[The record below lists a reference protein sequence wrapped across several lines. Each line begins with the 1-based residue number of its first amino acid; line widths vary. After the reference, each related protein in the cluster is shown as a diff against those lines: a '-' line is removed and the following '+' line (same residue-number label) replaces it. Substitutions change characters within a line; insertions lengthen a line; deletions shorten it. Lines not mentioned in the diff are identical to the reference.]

1 MIVRELITRLGF
13 TTDEAKLK
21 RYEAQY
27 KSLKKVAA
35 GAAAA
40 VTAIGAA
47 GAFAV
52 KGLINEASGLERL
65 KAATQATISDLQ
77 RMRFL
82 AEQNSVSFEEMGLA
96 LRFFAR
102 QTGIKPTIAAL
113 QQVARTLRT
122 IPEGDRAQWLT
133 KLFGRGG
140 AILGTILEQGPERIA
155 EMVAEFDKMNVALGD
170 EDVAAAS
177 KAERAWLKLL
187 TLWRGL
193 RNQIALALLPALE
206 SLVGFLF
213 SLTEAARNWRVHW
226 ERFTDVIR
234 RYEHWLRAAAFAVG
248 LLLAAMVLGR
258 VLAFATAIWAVVRS
272 VSALTALAAVVTGFT
287 AAWAG
292 LLAVL
297 ASTVVIA
304 GAIAVVFALLMDDIF
319 SWQEGQDSVIG
330 MALGSWEEFLDGIEL
345 IVSDIKNLWG
355 SMIDWLSMKLEGFV
369 NDIRL
374 APGALADALPQWAQG
389 LLGLSEIA
397 AEFRGA
403 QPGAPP
409 APLLAD
415 GTPPLLARPAAAA
428 GGGQVRVQTEINV
441 SVPPGTPEE
450 QVTSFR
456 QIIEETIQGKVVDPL
471 NEAYPELEYGR

>member
-13 TTDEAKLK
+13 STDEEKVKRYDALYGGLK
-21 RYEAQY
+21 RT
-27 KSLKKVAA
+27 AA

-40 VTAIGAA
+40 VAAIGTA

-52 KGLINEASGLERL
+52 KSLVNEASGLERL
-65 KAATQATISDLQ
+65 KAATHSTILDLQ

-82 AEQNSVSFEEMGLA
+82 AEQNSVSFEEMGLG

-122 IPEGDRAQWLT
+122 IPEGDRAAWLT

-155 EMVAEFDKMNVALGD
+155 EMTAEFDKMNVALGD
-170 EDVAAAS
+170 RDVEAAS

-187 TLWRGL
+187 TLWRGI
-193 RNQIALALLPALE
+193 RNQIALSLLPVVEALTA
-206 SLVGFLF
+206 FLF
-213 SLTEAARNWRVHW
+213 RLTEAGRNWRDHW

-234 RYEHWLRAAAFAVG
+234 RYEHWLRAAAAAVG

-297 ASTVVIA
+297 ASTVVLA
-304 GAIAVVFALLMDDIF
+304 AAIAVVFGLLFDDIR

-345 IVSDIKNLWG
+345 IVSDIKALWG
-355 SMIDWLSMKLEGFV
+355 SMIDWLSMKLEGFIDGV
-369 NDIRL
+369 RQ

-389 LLGLSEIA
+389 LLGLSDIA

-403 QPGAPP
+403 QPGQ
-409 APLLAD
+409 APLLPD

-428 GGGQVRVQTEINV
+428 AAGQVRVQTEINV

-450 QVTSFR
+450 QVTNFR
-456 QIIEETIQGKVVDPL
+456 QIIEDAIQGKVVDPL
-471 NEAYPELEYGR
+471 NEAYPELELGR